1 MKKIIASLVCLI
13 FISCSSDKTT
23 AELKLDSIQCLM
35 CSYSIEEN
43 LRELRGV
50 KKVQVDLKNK
60 SGRVVFN
67 ANIIDLST
75 IENKITSI
83 GYNVNNKLADI
94 RAYEKLELCCK
105 KPKEN

>member
-1 MKKIIASLVCLI
+1 
-13 FISCSSDKTT
+13 
-23 AELKLDSIQCLM
+23 M

-60 SGRVVFN
+60 SGKVIFN
-67 ANIIDLST
+67 ASIVDLST
-75 IENKITSI
+75 IENRITSI

-94 RAYEKLELCCK
+94 KAYENLELFCK
-105 KPKEN
+105 KTK

>member
-1 MKKIIASLVCLI
+1 MKKIIISIVAIFTISCSTDKRSASLV
-13 FISCSSDKTT
+13 
-23 AELKLDSIQCLM
+23 LDSLQCLM
-35 CSYSIEEN
+35 CSVNVEES
-43 LRELRGV
+43 LLSLKGV
-50 KKVQVDLKNK
+50 KNIKVDLKNK

-67 ANIIDLST
+67 ANIIDLSS

>member
-1 MKKIIASLVCLI
+1 
-13 FISCSSDKTT
+13 
-23 AELKLDSIQCLM
+23 M

-60 SGRVVFN
+60 SGKVIFN
-67 ANIIDLST
+67 ASIVDLST
-75 IENKITSI
+75 IENRITSI

-94 RAYEKLELCCK
+94 KAYDCLLYTS
-105 KPKEN
+105 PSPRDRG

>member
-1 MKKIIASLVCLI
+1 MKKIIASLFCLI

-60 SGRVVFN
+60 SGSVVFN

-83 GYNVNNKLADI
+83 GYNVNNK
-94 RAYEKLELCCK
+94 
-105 KPKEN
+105 